1 MTGQADAIKQGAA
14 RALCELSPDNRKP
27 LKTEGHLS
35 RDPRAKEEENM
46 VLKRQE
52 KLHNSLNVKGNLI
65 MPKSEIH
72 PKWYPD
78 AKVICNG
85 EVVMTTGSTQPEL
98 HVDVWSGNHPFFT
111 GTQKILDTEGRV
123 DRFMKK
129 YGMGSAN
136 SATTKEQKEKK
147 RF

>member
-1 MTGQADAIKQGAA
+1 
-14 RALCELSPDNRKP
+14 
-27 LKTEGHLS
+27 
-35 RDPRAKEEENM
+35 
-46 VLKRQE
+46 
-52 KLHNSLNVKGNLI
+52 

-78 AKVICNG
+78 AKVICNGEAKVICNG

-136 SATTKEQKEKK
+136 SATSKEQKEEKDSKK
-147 RF
+147 

>member
-1 MTGQADAIKQGAA
+1 MGDTLVETLDQK
-14 RALCELSPDNRKP
+14 
-27 LKTEGHLS
+27 
-35 RDPRAKEEENM
+35 KEKNM
-46 VLKRQE
+46 VLK
-52 KLHNSLNVKGNLI
+52 KLGKLVNSLNVKTFFI

-85 EVVMTTGSTQPEL
+85 EVVMTTGSTKPEL

-129 YGMGSAN
+129 YGMGA
-136 SATTKEQKEKK
+136 KK
-147 RF
+147 TDEDKAETQS

>member
-1 MTGQADAIKQGAA
+1 
-14 RALCELSPDNRKP
+14 
-27 LKTEGHLS
+27 
-35 RDPRAKEEENM
+35 
-46 VLKRQE
+46 
-52 KLHNSLNVKGNLI
+52 

-85 EVVMTTGSTQPEL
+85 EVVMTTGSTKPEL

-123 DRFMKK
+123 CLLYTSPSPRDLSTSRMPS
-129 YGMGSAN
+129 SA
-136 SATTKEQKEKK
+136 
-147 RF
+147 

>member
-1 MTGQADAIKQGAA
+1 MD
-14 RALCELSPDNRKP
+14 
-27 LKTEGHLS
+27 LK
-35 RDPRAKEEENM
+35 K
-46 VLKRQE
+46 QE
-52 KLHNSLNVKGNLI
+52 KLLNSQNVKIFI

-85 EVVMTTGSTQPEL
+85 EVVMKTGSTKPEL

-129 YGMGSAN
+129 YGL
-136 SATTKEQKEKK
+136 KK
-147 RF
+147 ARKAGQFSKR